1 MKKLIFFLSIL
12 ILPCSV
18 LFSAGDYYQFSTPA
32 QQQRFETLTGQLRC
46 LVCQNQNLSSSNA
59 PLAEDLRNQVFQQ
72 IQQGQSDKQIIDY
85 LIARYG
91 DFVLYRPPFNIMTIG
106 LWLGPF
112 VLLIIGISCLI
123 LYIKR
128 REQNQ

>member
-1 MKKLIFFLSIL
+1 MKKLIFFLLIL

-18 LFSAGDYYQFSTPA
+18 LFSAGDYYSFSTQE
-32 QQQRFETLTGQLRC
+32 QQQRFEALTGQLRC

-72 IQQGQSDKQIIDY
+72 IQHGQSDKQIIDY
-85 LIARYG
+85 LISRYG

-112 VLLIIGISCLI
+112 ILLIIGMSCLI

-128 REQNQ
+128 RE